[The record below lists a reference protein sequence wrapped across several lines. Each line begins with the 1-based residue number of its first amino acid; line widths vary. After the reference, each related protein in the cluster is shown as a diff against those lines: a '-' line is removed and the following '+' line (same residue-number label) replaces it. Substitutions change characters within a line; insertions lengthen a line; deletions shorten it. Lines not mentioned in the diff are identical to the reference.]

1 MPPSEWKWIRDR
13 NGNIR
18 LEGTNL
24 VFRDADPAVGPRF
37 DIHGGLA
44 KLLSAVPLL
53 LAACHELIEAVEDPD
68 FEQQPY
74 CVINGQAAIA
84 MATSE
89 QSPTDLAT
97 REAIS
102 QVMETFVA
110 LMKYEW
116 PGLLER

>member
-24 VFRDADPAVGPRF
+24 VFRDADPTVGPRF

-53 LAACHELIEAVEDPD
+53 LAACHGLIDAVEDPD
-68 FEQQPY
+68 FEEPPS
-74 CVINGQAAIA
+74 CVIDGHTAIA

-89 QSPTDLAT
+89 QSPSDLAT
-97 REAIS
+97 RETIS
-102 QVMETFVA
+102 FLMELFAA
-110 LMKYEW
+110 LVKNEW
-116 PGLLER
+116 PGLMER

>member
-1 MPPSEWKWIRDR
+1 MPASEWKWICDR

-53 LAACHELIEAVEDPD
+53 LAACHGLIEAVEDDDYDSEPHCLT
-68 FEQQPY
+68 QAR
-74 CVINGQAAIA
+74 AAIA

-89 QSPTDLAT
+89 QPPVDRAT
-97 REAIS
+97 RE
-102 QVMETFVA
+102 VV
-110 LMKYEW
+110 L
-116 PGLLER
+116 

>member
-53 LAACHELIEAVEDPD
+53 LAACHGLIEAVEDDD
-68 FEQQPY
+68 FEEQPS
-74 CVINGQAAIA
+74 CVINGRAAIA

-89 QSPTDLAT
+89 QSPTDLAALET
-97 REAIS
+97 VSEM
-102 QVMETFVA
+102 METFVA
-110 LMKYEW
+110 LVKNEW
-116 PGLLER
+116 PGLFER